1 MNVIDNI
8 IIINN
13 VLLYFLI
20 HYYIILMFFILIF
33 LHLLFG
39 LLLEHNALS
48 PVFQNFQIRFQ
59 FTRRKATVV
68 ISEKF

>member
-1 MNVIDNI
+1 
-8 IIINN
+8 
-13 VLLYFLI
+13 
-20 HYYIILMFFILIF
+20 MFFILMF

-48 PVFQNFQIRFQ
+48 SVAQNVQIRFE